1 MRFLCLNRIF
11 FFFSSWGSGSRT
23 VARTDKKH
31 QKTAG
36 RTKKNEET
44 PKKTDESDR
53 NTKKAPKKFNFL

>member
-11 FFFSSWGSGSRT
+11 FFFSSWGRGSRT

-31 QKTAG
+31 QETAG

-44 PKKTDESDR
+44 PKKNRRKRPQQKEG
-53 NTKKAPKKFNFL
+53 PKKI